1 MYPGGGCVLPAFQD
15 GTRLDLGIVRY
26 AEGGL
31 CSYIFPDCSLA
42 RAQLVVL
49 TENVQTT
56 ALIPDATPRARSQ
69 TVTVTA
75 YLNEPRRTND
85 RISNT
90 AIGATSIRTL
100 PLPFVTKL

>member
-1 MYPGGGCVLPAFQD
+1 MHKCFSLFRALQFSVGMYPGGGCVLPAFQD

-31 CSYIFPDCSLA
+31 CSYIVPDCSLA

-69 TVTVTA
+69 
-75 YLNEPRRTND
+75 RQ
-85 RISNT
+85 
-90 AIGATSIRTL
+90 
-100 PLPFVTKL
+100 